1 MAGLVLVLAAA
12 PALAGCAGKASRTT
26 ASGSPSASPSPL
38 SPKDTLAASFKQ
50 LGQTS
55 YSATVK
61 DGDTTGEATV
71 DSGHQSARV
80 SITMATSGVS
90 IKLGTTAVGSDVWVT
105 MDMGP
110 QLNSQFGLDPKKWMH
125 VDKTRLKGD
134 QAKQFD
140 FTPSDPLDVDGLLDA
155 VVDVKRTDSQH
166 YSGTLDMTKA
176 TGSSKP
182 ADDVLTKAGD
192 KAKSV
197 PFTATLDDQG
207 RLLSF
212 KVDGAAV
219 DPSLAHEVTISG
231 YGTQSVTAPNPAD
244 VIEMPAKVYDLLNG

>member
-1 MAGLVLVLAAA
+1 MAGLILVLATA
-12 PALAGCAGKASRTT
+12 PALAGCAGTASRTT

-38 SPKDTLAASFKQ
+38 SPKDALAASFKQ

-55 YSATVK
+55 YSAAVK

-125 VDKTRLKGD
+125 VDKTKLKGD

-197 PFTATLDDQG
+197 PFSATLDDQG

-212 KVDGAAV
+212 KVDGAAI